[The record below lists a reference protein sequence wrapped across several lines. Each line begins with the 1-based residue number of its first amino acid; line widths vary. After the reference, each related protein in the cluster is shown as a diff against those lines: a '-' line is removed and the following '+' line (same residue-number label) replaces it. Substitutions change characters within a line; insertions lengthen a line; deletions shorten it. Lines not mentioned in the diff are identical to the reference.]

1 MLFPTLDFGL
11 FFLGVFALSW
21 ALLKL
26 PRIRLAVLVVAS
38 YGFYA
43 AWDWRFCFLLAGS
56 SVFNWFMGRQIHRTE
71 GERARK
77 ILVGLAVAANLG
89 TLGFFKYYNFFLDNL
104 NGLIE
109 TLHLGRDIQY
119 LDVILPVGISFFTF
133 HGISYVV
140 DIYRRKLERPS
151 SLLNILFYI
160 AFFPQLVAGPIVR
173 ASHFLPQIANP
184 VNPADIRA
192 RRAFLLILGGLFKKV
207 VLANYLASNLVDDVF
222 FDPTQYGAW
231 DLLLAN
237 YGYAAQIY
245 CDFSAYTDIAIG
257 VAALFGY
264 RFPWNFNQP
273 YRAIGLQDFWQRW
286 HISLSSWLRDYLYIS
301 LGGNR
306 HGKWKRY
313 RNLFLTMVLG
323 GLWHGASWNFVIWGS
338 LHGAALVLEH
348 ALFKGRLQDMA
359 LSWPRRIIGTFVTF
373 QFTCFTW
380 IFFRAADLS
389 HATSFIAGFARVG
402 RPVTLDTPFNIS
414 LVGLAMALHFLP
426 ADWVGRVE
434 QATRRVPLFVWGGL
448 AGAGIVVIDSLGPT
462 GVAPFI
468 YFQF

>member
-1 MLFPTLDFGL
+1 MLFPTLNFGL
-11 FFLGVFALSW
+11 FFLAVFCAAW
-21 ALLKL
+21 ALLPL
-26 PRIRLAVLVVAS
+26 PRVRLAFLVVAS
-38 YGFYA
+38 YAFYA
-43 AWDWRFCFLLAGS
+43 FWDWRFCFLLGGS
-56 SVFNWFMGRQIHRTE
+56 SIFNWYMGRRIFVTASEH
-71 GERARK
+71 ARK
-77 ILVGLAVAANLG
+77 LLISGTVAVNLG
-89 TLGFFKYYNFFLDNL
+89 VLGFFKYYNFFLDNL
-104 NGLIE
+104 NGLIG
-109 TLHLGRDIQY
+109 TLHLGKDISY

-140 DIYRRKLERPS
+140 DIYRRKITQPAP
-151 SLLNILFYI
+151 LLHILFYI
-160 AFFPQLVAGPIVR
+160 SFFPQLVAGPIVR
-173 ASHFLPQIANP
+173 ASHFLPQISAP
-184 VNPADIRA
+184 VSAADIRA

-231 DLLLAN
+231 DLLFAN

-273 YRAIGLQDFWQRW
+273 YRAMGLQDFWRRW

-306 HGKWKRY
+306 HGGLMRY

-348 ALFKGRLQDMA
+348 ALCRDGLQSA
-359 LSWPRRIIGTFVTF
+359 LSNVWRKILATLVTF

-380 IFFRAADLS
+380 IFFRAADVP
-389 HATSFIAGFARVG
+389 HAASYFAGFTRWHA
-402 RPVTLDTPFNIS
+402 PLTLATPFNLS
-414 LVGLAMALHFLP
+414 LLGLAMALHFLP
-426 ADWVGRVE
+426 PDWVGRVE
-434 QATRRVPLFVWGGL
+434 NATRRVPLLAWGAL
-448 AGAGIVVIDSLGPT
+448 AGAGTVAIDSLGPT